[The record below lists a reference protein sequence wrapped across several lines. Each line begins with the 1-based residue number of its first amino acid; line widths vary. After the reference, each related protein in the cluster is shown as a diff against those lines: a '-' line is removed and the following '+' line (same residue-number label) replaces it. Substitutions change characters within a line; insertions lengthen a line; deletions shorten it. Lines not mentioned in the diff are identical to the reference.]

1 MIVKIE
7 TAYKIGNIVIQAKIN
22 PSKSPFCIQRHHH
35 SNHQINQV
43 YVPDLYSTN
52 IRDNGLFFLAHTHI
66 CYKLKAY
73 LVEFTAKHRKKSH
86 FDSFVLLVKVILIF
100 MLKKNVMLK

>member
-1 MIVKIE
+1 MLGLKIFINFTVVKSLRIIMIVKIE

-52 IRDNGLFFLAHTHI
+52 IRDNGLYSYVSLFI
-66 CYKLKAY
+66 LKI
-73 LVEFTAKHRKKSH
+73 T
-86 FDSFVLLVKVILIF
+86 
-100 MLKKNVMLK
+100 